1 MYGSMKVQKLFK
13 EHADAIVRTITEAQ
27 EQQEV
32 ETALSAD
39 LPVRT
44 IPDGLATGC
53 SRGNLFAVRRQ
64 KYIDQCSNMMT
75 SKE

>member
-13 EHADAIVRTITEAQ
+13 DHADAIVGTITEAQ
-27 EQQEV
+27 EQQV